1 VLSAFVQ
8 VFGVRR
14 GTPIDMQVVFGAALR
29 ALLRAVA
36 ETEFA
41 PVNHREGRY
50 Q

>member
-1 VLSAFVQ
+1 
-8 VFGVRR
+8 
-14 GTPIDMQVVFGAALR
+14 MQVVFGAMRGAALR

-36 ETEFA
+36 ATEFA